1 MLKFEL
7 GLSPFKVIIL
17 PAAFFPKQKKW
28 YSTYN
33 EKKKPLKLKKPDR
46 TPLVQIDDNN
56 QIVSYAEENLVKFCA
71 SAIAFF

>member
-33 EKKKPLKLKKPDR
+33 EKKTIKIEKTRQNTTGLDR
-46 TPLVQIDDNN
+46 R
-56 QIVSYAEENLVKFCA
+56 
-71 SAIAFF
+71 